1 MQIVAG
7 VRDGALIAGTR
18 LPTVRGLAKELGI
31 APNTVAR
38 TYREL
43 ERQGVLVTRGRSG
56 TFIADGVD
64 PSRAAAE
71 RAAAE
76 YVRIARRLGVRD
88 EEIVELVDGAVRGPV
103 ETG

>member
-7 VRDGALIAGTR
+7 VRDGILIAGTR
-18 LPTVRGLAKELGI
+18 LPTVRGLAAELGI

-56 TFIADGVD
+56 TFVADGHD

-76 YVRIARRLGVRD
+76 YVRTARRLGTGDR
-88 EEIVELVDGAVRGPV
+88 EIVELVDRAVRAPSEPG
-103 ETG
+103 